1 MVVVLEG
8 YENIGLMMDPN
19 IMSLRTILS
28 SRIVASAFLEKVG
41 TEMVSD
47 NIGITTAIDAINFIA
62 QQCYTCRSSEF
73 VSFAVLFAG
82 ILVLQNNAAW
92 FENVK
97 RIESVDGDFVVI
109 RKNVS
114 NFVWILLIVLTKN
127 IENAI

>member
-1 MVVVLEG
+1 MAVVLEG
-8 YENIGLMMDPN
+8 YENMGLMMDPN
-19 IMSLRTILS
+19 IVPLRTLLS

-41 TEMVSD
+41 TEMVTD
-47 NIGITTAIDAINFIA
+47 NIGITTAIDAISFIA
-62 QQCYTCRSSEF
+62 HQCYTCRSSEF

-82 ILVLQNNAAW
+82 IIVLQNNAAW

-97 RIESVDGDFVVI
+97 RIESVDRDFVGI